1 MDVNDYK
8 ILIDLY
14 EYKNITKV
22 ANIHYVSQPAIT
34 KRIKKIENELNC
46 QLIISNNKG
55 IIFTSF
61 GENIIPYCRQIVEA
75 NNNLRSSIN
84 QMQGLVGGSVNILA
98 SLNYSRYRLPSALKM
113 FSTLYPLVD
122 VNIITD
128 KSKNIYSK
136 LMMENDFIG
145 ILRCKHQWDG
155 GSLLLST
162 EPMCLIYSYENAN
175 RPLTDYNY
183 ISHNLDVNVK
193 AQIDKWALENKII
206 LNTTKFYVDDI
217 TSCKKMVEYG
227 LGWSIV
233 PRICL
238 DDFNGEIRNLYF
250 ADGTPFIR
258 ETYAL
263 YHNSYHELQ
272 QVKLFLDVLE
282 ANEKEYIYT

>member
-1 MDVNDYK
+1 MDVSDYK

-22 ANIHYVSQPAIT
+22 ANINYVSQPAIT

-55 IIFTSF
+55 IIFTSL
-61 GENIIPYCRQIVEA
+61 GENIIPYCRQIVQA
-75 NNNLRSSIN
+75 NDNLRFSISKN
-84 QMQGLVGGSVNILA
+84 QGQVSGSVNVFA
-98 SLNYSRYRLPSALKM
+98 SLNYSRFRLPSALKL
-113 FSTLYPLVD
+113 FSNLYPFVE

-128 KSKNIYSK
+128 KSKNIYAK
-136 LMMENDFIG
+136 LMKENNFIG
-145 ILRCKHQWDG
+145 ILRCKHQWDR

-183 ISHNLDVNVK
+183 ILHNLDVHVK
-193 AQIDKWALENKII
+193 AQIERWASENDI
-206 LNTTKFYVDDI
+206 LLNSTKFYVDDI
-217 TSCKKMVEYG
+217 TSCKNMVEHG

-233 PRICL
+233 PQICL
-238 DDFNGEIRNLYF
+238 DDFNGEIHPIYF
-250 ADGTPFIR
+250 KDGTPFIR

-263 YHNSYHELQ
+263 YHDSYFELQ
-272 QVKLFLDVLE
+272 QVKLFLDVLIE
-282 ANEKEYIYT
+282 NEKIYI